1 MTLQRR
7 LAAALALPLAMVF
20 TNTAKAQHVDILAY
34 VQGDHI
40 TTARYDFDSS
50 SVVPGRIF
58 VAEIDGSDANGYAT
72 SDPGFN
78 AIAGYTLPA
87 SVRPSVRAVTTDFLP
102 RNLSYWDGSGAV
114 SFGALPNNEKLYIGE
129 YVSIFWQGNTVA
141 DGSAS
146 ASTYYSITTATN
158 ANGTYHKHISF
169 LLRGENQPITIPAGT
184 GDDFPNEPPSIGFYL
199 VAMELSTPTAS
210 PAVEPSDPFF
220 IIFNRGGSEAA
231 HDEAVAWLEDQL
243 SGATVPEPASLA
255 LLLPGIAWVMARRRK
270 RR

>member
-7 LAAALALPLAMVF
+7 LTTALALPLSLAF
-20 TNTAKAQHVDILAY
+20 ASIAAAEHVDILAY
-34 VQGDHI
+34 VEDGRI
-40 TTARYDFDSS
+40 VTAQYDFDSS

-58 VAEIDGSDANGYAT
+58 VAEVDGSDPNGYAT

-102 RNLSYWDGSGAV
+102 RNLSYWDGSGPV
-114 SFGALPNNEKLYIGE
+114 SFGALPNNEKLHIGE

-146 ASTYYSITTATN
+146 ASTYYSITTAIN
-158 ANGTYHKHISF
+158 ANGTYHKHIAF
-169 LLRGENQPITIPAGT
+169 LLRGNNQPITIAAGT

-231 HDEAVAWLEDQL
+231 HDAAVAWLEDQL
-243 SGATVPEPASLA
+243 SGATIPEPASLA
-255 LLLPGIAWVMARRRK
+255 LLLPGIAWGMARHRK
-270 RR
+270 RC